1 MAVCL
6 FAGIVTI
13 GLAAYAQEG
22 SENGMNGM
30 TMDGMSDDDF
40 QITHEMLDALRA
52 KAPKRRGLTDEQLLS
67 GMQTMGPNYDV
78 YVSEKSVVGEIG
90 ILGLGHGFS
99 EPGDTQFKEAFE
111 PTSRIFPTAV
121 GYGMSFMTSSH
132 IQSAVDDLV
141 AAGAKTIV
149 VVPTTPTEYG
159 NLLQQWEYIF
169 SVRDDSAYLDVPQ
182 VKTTAKVLMTRPP
195 SDSPII
201 AAIMLDYARELSTD
215 PESEIVIIVAHGPDN
230 DEANQKELVTLQGHA
245 KIMRRDSDFAD
256 VKAITLMD
264 DAPPEVRAANV
275 VNLRSW
281 VETATNEGKRV
292 LIVSNLVTTSN
303 VHKKIARDLEGL
315 EFQVNNKGLT
325 LHPLFQNWLGYAIGQ
340 ILQES

>member
-159 NLLQQWEYIF
+159 NLL
-169 SVRDDSAYLDVPQ
+169 
-182 VKTTAKVLMTRPP
+182 
-195 SDSPII
+195 
-201 AAIMLDYARELSTD
+201 
-215 PESEIVIIVAHGPDN
+215 
-230 DEANQKELVTLQGHA
+230 
-245 KIMRRDSDFAD
+245 
-256 VKAITLMD
+256 
-264 DAPPEVRAANV
+264 
-275 VNLRSW
+275 
-281 VETATNEGKRV
+281 
-292 LIVSNLVTTSN
+292 
-303 VHKKIARDLEGL
+303 
-315 EFQVNNKGLT
+315 
-325 LHPLFQNWLGYAIGQ
+325 
-340 ILQES
+340 